1 MIRLTIDK
9 VGRTFQ
15 DRRVLRGISAEIQ
28 SGDVVGVIG
37 PNGSGKTTLVRII
50 AGLLR
55 PDTGSVTLRIDDATI
70 EQRRFKVGLVAPWLH
85 IYDEFTP
92 TELLDLSCKLRGE
105 AVRSHDVLST
115 VGLHDR
121 GHDIVRTFSSG
132 MRQRVMIALAI
143 HHSPPLLI
151 LDEPS
156 VTLDSAGR
164 ELVRSVVAEHS
175 KRGGV
180 VILATNDDVE
190 RAYCTTFLSVE

>member
-1 MIRLTIDK
+1 MIQLTIHNI
-9 VGRTFQ
+9 GRTFSG
-15 DRRVLRGISAEIQ
+15 RRVLNGVHADIH

-37 PNGSGKTTLVRII
+37 PNGSGKTTLVKIL

-55 PDTGSVTLRIDDATI
+55 PDTGTVTLSIDGAVVED
-70 EQRRFKVGLVAPWLH
+70 RRHSIGLVAPWLT

-92 TELLDLSCKLRGE
+92 AELLDLSCTLRGE
-105 AVRSHDVLST
+105 NIRSHDVLT
-115 VGLHDR
+115 TIGLDER
-121 GHDIVRTFSSG
+121 AKDIVRTFSSG

-143 HHSPPLLI
+143 HHRPPVLI

-156 VTLDSAGR
+156 VTLDAAGR
-164 ELVRSVVAEHS
+164 ELVKTIITDHS
-175 KRGGV
+175 HRGGI